1 MIRVLVKG
9 MEVEA
14 NGIIVEGV
22 EEEETIIRE
31 AVRGID
37 EQKLIEEAMV
47 VEFDKVDE
55 HQTKKSYVCHDCCI
69 TRGS

>member
-1 MIRVLVKG
+1 M
-9 MEVEA
+9 EA

-31 AVRGID
+31 AVKGKD
-37 EQKLIEEAMV
+37 KQKLIEEAMV

-55 HQTKKSYVCHDCCI
+55 HQTKKILRLS
-69 TRGS
+69 